1 MSSKE
6 TSLSAL
12 VDLIESGGQMKQQE
26 RVLAAFIE
34 RSEPVL
40 SRQEIAQKANL
51 SINAVCGRVSELIKA
66 GYVEVV
72 SHPKRCSITQKQVEG
87 LILTSKLK

>member
-12 VDLIESGGQMKQQE
+12 IDLIESGGQMKQQE
-26 RVLAAFIE
+26 RVLAAFINH
-34 RSEPVL
+34 RLPVL
-40 SRQEIAQKANL
+40 SRQEVAHAANL
-51 SINAVCGRVSELIKA
+51 PINAVCGRVSELLKDEYLA
-66 GYVEVV
+66 V
-72 SHPKRCSITQKQVEG
+72 SGTKICSITHKQVEG